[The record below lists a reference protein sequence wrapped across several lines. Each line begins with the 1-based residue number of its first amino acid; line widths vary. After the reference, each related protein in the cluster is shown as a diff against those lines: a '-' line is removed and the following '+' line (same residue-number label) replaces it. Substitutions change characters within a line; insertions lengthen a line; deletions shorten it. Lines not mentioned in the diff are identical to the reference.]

1 MTLVEGLIEAA
12 SGETASVSTLLRK
25 LKVIA
30 ARLGTVQLEEW
41 VDHELAGYPS
51 GAAVPDYRGP
61 FEREVRGN
69 LVGPFG
75 SSMSSVPVPP
85 SGFPKEMRDGWLLFK
100 HEFREPIAEIETLSR
115 SSETLQVPWPADAIA
130 YTNRLLETGE
140 AQLYPGMGLI
150 VAWKPVMPA
159 QLASIVDSVR
169 TRVLGLALELE
180 AVQPDA
186 GRHGVELTDNQQ
198 LTQMVTN
205 VYGGNVAIGSTGVAQ
220 QSVVVPSTG
229 DLAALR
235 AALLAAGIAED
246 HIGVLEQALEEDR
259 EAGEGE
265 AGRAMGPRV
274 QAWLAKVATQGGS
287 AAGKGAAGAAGGL
300 ALKAL
305 AGYFGL
311 L

>member
-1 MTLVEGLIEAA
+1 VTPLEELIETA
-12 SGETASVSTLLRK
+12 SGEAASVSTLLRK

-41 VDHELAGYPS
+41 VDHELSGYPS

-69 LVGPFG
+69 FVGPFG
-75 SSMSSVPVPP
+75 SSMTSVPVPP
-85 SGFPKEMRDGWLLFK
+85 SGFPREMRDGWLFK

-115 SSETLQVPWPADAIA
+115 SSETLQVPWPADMIT

-140 AQLYPGMGLI
+140 ARLYPRMGLI
-150 VAWKPVMPA
+150 VAWKPVMPT

-198 LTQMVTN
+198 LRQMVTN

-235 AALLAAGIAED
+235 AALLAAGIAEG
-246 HIGVLEQALEEDR
+246 HISVLEQALKEDR

-265 AGRAMGPRV
+265 PGRAMGPRV